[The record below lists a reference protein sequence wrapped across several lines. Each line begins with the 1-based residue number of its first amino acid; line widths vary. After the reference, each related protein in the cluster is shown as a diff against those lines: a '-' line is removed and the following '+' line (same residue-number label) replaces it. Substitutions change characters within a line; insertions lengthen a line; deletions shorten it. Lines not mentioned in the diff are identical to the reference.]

1 MLIVLPEVLPAE
13 DVARALRELERASWR
28 DGKATAGPAAR
39 EAKDNL
45 QAPGMEALGAFV
57 TEALGRHPLFASAA
71 RARRISPILFSKY
84 APGMR
89 YGSHTDDALMGAPE
103 ARFRTDLAF
112 TLFLSDPASYEGGAL
127 TIEGPSGEQAV
138 KLPAGDAVLYPAGSI
153 HHVAPVSA
161 GARLAAVGWVESYV
175 RDAGRR
181 EILFDLSQTR
191 ARLAAAGAE
200 AGDVLRLDKSISNLL
215 RMWAET

>member
-1 MLIVLPEVLPAE
+1 MLIVLPEVLLAE
-13 DVARALRELERASWR
+13 DVARALRELDGAVWR

-39 EAKDNL
+39 ASKDNL
-45 QAPGMEALGAFV
+45 QARGMEALGAFV
-57 TEALGRHPLFASAA
+57 RDALERHPLFLGAA
-71 RARRISPILFSKY
+71 RARRISPIMFSKY
-84 APGMR
+84 EPGMR

-103 ARFRTDLAF
+103 ARLRTDLAF
-112 TLFLSDPASYEGGAL
+112 TLFLSDPASYEGGEL

-153 HHVAPVSA
+153 HHVAPLQS

-175 RDAGRR
+175 RDAGQR
-181 EILFDLSQTR
+181 EILFDLSQAR
-191 ARLAAAGAE
+191 SRLAAAGAAQSE
-200 AGDVLRLDKSISNLL
+200 MLRLDKAISNLL